1 MFGSTVGVNQEGG
14 EADFG
19 QRQGTHQDAGT
30 EEGTCKEPVTPARE
44 PEVNLTVSQL
54 VDHYL
59 EHEIR

>member
-1 MFGSTVGVNQEGG
+1 
-14 EADFG
+14 
-19 QRQGTHQDAGT
+19 
-30 EEGTCKEPVTPARE
+30 VTPARE